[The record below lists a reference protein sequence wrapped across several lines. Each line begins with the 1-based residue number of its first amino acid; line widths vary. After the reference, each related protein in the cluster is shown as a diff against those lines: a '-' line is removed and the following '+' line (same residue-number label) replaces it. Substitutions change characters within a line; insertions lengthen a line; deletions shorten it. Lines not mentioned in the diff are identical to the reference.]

1 MAANRV
7 FPLSFSVQNL
17 MGNLHYYLY
26 LGSCIFIKNLTYKPG
41 YPLLQTQ
48 QFISVIPVKNMQVVI
63 LKAVEDDLANV
74 ESTLACKASA
84 KHKSMHTSNS
94 IVTSSGVR

>member
-1 MAANRV
+1 MHLHKILVV
-7 FPLSFSVQNL
+7 FACRCTSVN
-17 MGNLHYYLY
+17 
-26 LGSCIFIKNLTYKPG
+26 
-41 YPLLQTQ
+41 
-48 QFISVIPVKNMQVVI
+48 PVKNMQVVI